1 MKKKTSLADIALSLN
16 VSKTLV
22 SMVLNGRGN
31 KNGINSDTQERV
43 LKKAKELNYQPNMLA
58 RSLRLGKTHT
68 VGLIVSDI
76 SNEFYSKLIRSVEDA
91 LQVFGYNLIVC
102 SSDES
107 IEKELDLIQMLMYK
121 QVDGIIFSTSQS
133 NNLEIQKLQNTGL
146 PFVLVD
152 RYLENIDTHYVVTD
166 NFLGAYNLTKH
177 LIESNFTSIA
187 LISHQPAY
195 LSSLNDRKKGYL
207 YALKESKIEIQPG
220 LIIEVPF
227 KDRFTKVQE
236 EMEKLFTS
244 NNKPDAVFTLNNS
257 LAIACLDFCRKKN
270 IQIPTDIALASFDEI
285 DLFRFMHP
293 PLTAV
298 AQPIKEIGSKAVEL
312 LMKEVNSNEPIDFQH
327 IKLEPALIIRKS
339 SIRL

>member
-31 KNGINSDTQERV
+31 ENGINIDTQQRV
-43 LKKAKELNYQPNMLA
+43 LQKAKELNYQPNMLA
-58 RSLRLGKTHT
+58 RGLRIGKTHT

-91 LQVFGYNLIVC
+91 LQLFGYNLIVC
-102 SSDES
+102 SSDENV
-107 IEKELDLIQMLMYK
+107 EKELDLIQMLMYK

-133 NNLEIQKLQNTGL
+133 NNAEIQKLQNTGL

-152 RYLENIDTHYVVTD
+152 RYLETIDTHYVVTD
-166 NFLGAYNLTKH
+166 NFLGAYHLTKH
-177 LIESNFTSIA
+177 LLESNFTSIA
-187 LISHQPAY
+187 LVSHQPAY

-207 YALKESKIEIQPG
+207 HALTEAKIEIRPD

-227 KDRFTKVQE
+227 KNRFNCVQE
-236 EMEKLFTS
+236 EMAKLFS
-244 NNKPDAVFTLNNS
+244 LNKKPDAVFTLNNS
-257 LAIACLDFCRKKN
+257 LAIACLDFCRNRN
-270 IQIPTDIALASFDEI
+270 IQIPKDMALASFDEI

-298 AQPIKEIGSKAVEL
+298 AQPIKEIGSKAVEI
-312 LMKEVNSNEPIDFQH
+312 LMKEISSNEHIDFQH
-327 IKLEPALIIRKS
+327 IKLQPTLIVRESTKRS
-339 SIRL
+339 